1 MKMQQ
6 QPILHVVARRTFMVV
21 LISSLAILSSSIVCL
36 ALLSPIKSPRL
47 LRITGTTVV
56 IHTTG
61 TITTTA
67 TSVATTNKR
76 SVVSPHSTTTTSPVH
91 RIISSTSFPSFMTT
105 RTSVAS
111 AATTTLDD
119 FKNASHRR
127 RPQHIIIAGA
137 GIIGTSTAYYL
148 SKLHHEE
155 KKDKKEPTTATTTTP
170 TTLKITI
177 IDPTGTIAPAASGK
191 AGGFLA
197 LDWNDF
203 SPHALGPLARRGFE
217 LHSILA
223 QELGQ
228 ERIQYRRLSCACIS
242 VSEQG
247 EHDDDEHD
255 VGPGR
260 PSGKKLEGIA
270 QEWNHDNASV
280 LGVKQLGDE
289 RTIAQVHPKM
299 LCCAMWEDMNDKMK
313 YPNVQIQLVKGK
325 VVHTK
330 PSRSGSG
337 NASGILSCDV
347 HLQDGTILKGDAI
360 LYACGPWTTLGNC
373 ITGVKYHSVIIP
385 TRPKVLSQAIFY
397 NGLGDPEVYPRS
409 DGTAYCCG
417 FPDPPVVVKEEPGRE
432 EVRQEKVDE
441 IVNAVRVASG
451 SSSRGGGGGG
461 VLGQEPDIVQSCYLP
476 CTPDNIPM
484 MGKVMVMDQND
495 ESSSTNVDV
504 DGCYVSAGHGCW
516 GILMGPATGE
526 AMAKLILTGEE
537 SSSEYV
543 DLTPFSPQRFLLK

>member
-1 MKMQQ
+1 
-6 QPILHVVARRTFMVV
+6 MVV

-47 LRITGTTVV
+47 L

-61 TITTTA
+61 TITGTST
-67 TSVATTNKR
+67 TSVATINKR
-76 SVVSPHSTTTTSPVH
+76 SVVSHSTTTTSPAH
-91 RIISSTSFPSFMTT
+91 KIISSTSFPSFMTT
-105 RTSVAS
+105 RTAAS
-111 AATTTLDD
+111 AASAAATTTLDD
-119 FKNASHRR
+119 FKNASHRRR

-155 KKDKKEPTTATTTTP
+155 KEKEKPTTTTTTTTTP
-170 TTLKITI
+170 TLQITI

-191 AGGFLA
+191 VGGFLA

-255 VGPGR
+255 VGRGR

-270 QEWNHDNASV
+270 QEWNHDNATV

-313 YPNVQIQLVKGK
+313 YPNVQVQLVKGK
-325 VVHTK
+325 VIHAK

-337 NASGILSCDV
+337 NASGILSWDV
-347 HLQDGTILKGDAI
+347 HLQDGTILTGDAI

-451 SSSRGGGGGG
+451 SSSSRGGGGGGG

-484 MGKVMVMDQND
+484 MGKVMVMDQKD
-495 ESSSTNVDV
+495 ESSSTNIYV
-504 DGCYVSAGHGCW
+504 DGCYVAAGHGCW

-543 DLTPFSPQRFLLK
+543 NLTPFSPQRFLLK